1 MDVINVPRNE
11 EAVVRDLVALMR
23 KGELSQANLSHTS
36 RPYRVYS
43 QADIRKRFA
52 HRQGMGFAQP
62 DLADVHIDVP
72 LTNVSIAYRN
82 PMYIGRQAVP
92 TVPVVRESD
101 KYFIFPRD
109 AWLRDEAKI
118 VPVGGRAPRGTYTT
132 SSDNYSV
139 DERGFEMPVPDRI
152 RSNSDSVIGPDRNAT
167 NMASD
172 KVDIAYEKSARDL
185 LFTAANWGTQT
196 ATLSG
201 SDQWS
206 HADSTIQLD
215 ASAARQAVLLG
226 CGFEANT
233 CVMGYA
239 VYETIMYAEELLNLI
254 RYTGTSERPALVTP
268 MMLAAILGVQHLL
281 VGKQIEN
288 TAVEGATG
296 AYSHIWTDKVWIGY
310 MAEGPALET
319 PSAAYIFSTGR
330 KVRRY
335 REEPVESDIAHV
347 KEAWDGKIT
356 AAGAG
361 FLYEDVLA

>member
-1 MDVINVPRNE
+1 MEVINVPRNE
-11 EAVVRDLVALMR
+11 EATVRNLLALMR
-23 KGELSQANLSHTS
+23 KGELSQVGNLSYTS
-36 RPYRVYS
+36 RPHRVYS

-52 HRQGMGFAQP
+52 GRQQFGSP
-62 DLADVHIDVP
+62 DLSDVHIDVP
-72 LTNVSIAYRN
+72 LTNLSISYRN

-101 KYFIFPRD
+101 KYYIFDRD
-109 AWLRDEAKI
+109 SWLRDEAKI
-118 VPVGGRAPRGTYTT
+118 VSVGTRPPRGTYTT

-152 RSNSDSVIGPDRNAT
+152 RNNSDSMIGPDRNAT

-172 KVDIAYEKSARDL
+172 KVDLAYEKDARNL
-185 LFTAANWGTQT
+185 LFTGANWGSQT

-233 CVMGYA
+233 AVIGYS
-239 VYETIMYAEELLNLI
+239 VYEAIALSEELLNLI
-254 RYTGTSERPALVTP
+254 RYTGTAERPALVTP
-268 MMLAAILGVQHLL
+268 MMLAAILKVQNLL
-281 VGKQIEN
+281 VGRAIEN
-288 TAVEGATG
+288 TAVEGATPS
-296 AYSHIWTDKVWIGY
+296 YSHIWGDKVWIGH
-310 MAEGPALET
+310 MADGPALET
-319 PSAAYIFSTGR
+319 MSAAYIFSTGR